1 MKGSNSTFILYGGK
15 NSKGKDRPVCTHCGK
30 LGHTLEKCF
39 KLHGFPFGFKPK
51 GKTSMVNQVGVQEDF
66 VENNQSV
73 TNTSQ
78 FPFTKEQYQQFL
90 AMLGN
95 QMQAA

>member
-1 MKGSNSTFILYGGK
+1 
-15 NSKGKDRPVCTHCGK
+15 
-30 LGHTLEKCF
+30 
-39 KLHGFPFGFKPK
+39 
-51 GKTSMVNQVGVQEDF
+51 MVNQVGIQEDF

-95 QMQAA
+95 QMHAA